1 MTEKTK
7 KALKLPEAGQWPDRI
22 APTVLVAG
30 AVLSTIGF
38 LLAFLWASPVNGAAV
53 NGVEMIGGQMVTSVL
68 LLSQKIF
75 YFHMPV
81 AITSFIALAF
91 AGYYAVRFLMTKNR
105 RFDTCSK
112 IAMEI
117 ALLFVAC
124 TMITGDLWT
133 RFEWGVWWT
142 WDPRLTTYLIL
153 MLIII
158 AYFILRN
165 AIDEPERR
173 ATYGAVLSII
183 ALIDVPICF
192 MVTRLIPSSIH
203 PVVVREGGMSADM
216 HHAHV
221 LPRRHHADRV
231 RPVPLPLPPGSPD
244 RACRSAEGAVGRLRV
259 RRSANG
265 ETGRSRAPW
274 RFSLTL
280 VDLRD
285 DDGGRG
291 SRGE

>member
-112 IAMEI
+112 IAMEV

-124 TMITGDLWT
+124 TMKIG
-133 RFEWGVWWT
+133 R
-142 WDPRLTTYLIL
+142 
-153 MLIII
+153 
-158 AYFILRN
+158 
-165 AIDEPERR
+165 
-173 ATYGAVLSII
+173 
-183 ALIDVPICF
+183 
-192 MVTRLIPSSIH
+192 
-203 PVVVREGGMSADM
+203 
-216 HHAHV
+216 AHV
-221 LPRRHHADRV
+221 
-231 RPVPLPLPPGSPD
+231 
-244 RACRSAEGAVGRLRV
+244 
-259 RRSANG
+259 
-265 ETGRSRAPW
+265 
-274 RFSLTL
+274 
-280 VDLRD
+280 
-285 DDGGRG
+285 
-291 SRGE
+291 

>member
-22 APTVLVAG
+22 TPTVLVAG

-38 LLAFLWASPVNGAAV
+38 LLAFLWLAGERCRGERRRDDRRPECDQRAAV
-53 NGVEMIGGQMVTSVL
+53 
-68 LLSQKIF
+68 SQKIF

-183 ALIDVPICF
+183 ALIDVRSAYG
-192 MVTRLIPSSIH
+192 TR
-203 PVVVREGGMSADM
+203 RF
-216 HHAHV
+216 
-221 LPRRHHADRV
+221 
-231 RPVPLPLPPGSPD
+231 PPAST
-244 RACRSAEGAVGRLRV
+244 RWSCARAACRPIWASRSCSAS
-259 RRSANG
+259 SA
-265 ETGRSRAPW
+265 SC
-274 RFSLTL
+274 
-280 VDLRD
+280 
-285 DDGGRG
+285 
-291 SRGE
+291 

>member
-192 MVTRLIPSSIH
+192 MVTRLS
-203 PVVVREGGMSADM
+203 
-216 HHAHV
+216 
-221 LPRRHHADRV
+221 
-231 RPVPLPLPPGSPD
+231 
-244 RACRSAEGAVGRLRV
+244 
-259 RRSANG
+259 
-265 ETGRSRAPW
+265 
-274 RFSLTL
+274 
-280 VDLRD
+280 
-285 DDGGRG
+285 
-291 SRGE
+291 

>member
-112 IAMEI
+112 IAMEV

-124 TMITGDLWT
+124 TMITGDLWE

-142 WDPRLTTYLIL
+142 WEPRLTTYLIL
-153 MLIII
+153 MLIVI
-158 AYFILRN
+158 AYFVLRN

-173 ATYGAVLSII
+173 GVYAAVIAII
-183 ALIDVPICF
+183 AMVDVPICF
-192 MVTRLIPSSIH
+192 MITRLIPSSVH
-203 PVVVREGGMSADM
+203 PVVLREGGMSGDM
-216 HHAHV
+216 GMTVAVCLAGLLLVGFALYRFRFRQVRLQQRLQALKDEVEV
-221 LPRRHHADRV
+221 LEEQR
-231 RPVPLPLPPGSPD
+231 
-244 RACRSAEGAVGRLRV
+244 
-259 RRSANG
+259 
-265 ETGRSRAPW
+265 
-274 RFSLTL
+274 
-280 VDLRD
+280 
-285 DDGGRG
+285 
-291 SRGE
+291 